1 MATAKISSCNLRGRC
16 LYLVKQQKC
25 RSFPGGCQL
34 ELRSRPAIRADTLR
48 CNEWP
53 ASAFGP
59 ATCFIYRGPATAVS
73 SRQSFIFIHQS
84 SVLYSAC
91 ATCTTGAARP
101 ALSAAGGT
109 AGANGT
115 ALAAISAVSAIYAA
129 AAFSAPTTA
138 TQKVA
143 QRALDYLEY
152 HWRHHPARLH
162 WLQRPGRHQL
172 RCLQTNH
179 RAILCDGRILCLHP
193 AATIRHGLWLSGQ
206 QCLPHH

>member
-1 MATAKISSCNLRGRC
+1 MVMAKISSCNLRGRC

-59 ATCFIYRGPATAVS
+59 AACFIYRGPATAVS
-73 SRQSFIFIHQS
+73 SRQLFIFIHQS
-84 SVLYSAC
+84 SVLYSAR
-91 ATCTTGAARP
+91 ATGAARP
-101 ALSAAGGT
+101 TLSAAGGT

-115 ALAAISAVSAIYAA
+115 AHAAISALPAISAIYAA
-129 AAFSAPTTA
+129 ALSAPATA

-152 HWRHHPARLH
+152 HWRPYPARLH

-172 RCLQTNH
+172 RCPQTNH
-179 RAILCDGRILCLHP
+179 RAILCDRRILCLHP
-193 AATIRHGLWLSGQ
+193 AATIRHGL
-206 QCLPHH
+206 